1 MTQQMTLPETL
12 TQWQS
17 AWALALKGTEIII
30 TQDEKPVAK
39 LVPMEAVEIVAP
51 LDAAATLPP
60 RVLGLH
66 RGQIWMS
73 DDFDAPLPDEF
84 WLGEE

>member
-1 MTQQMTLPETL
+1 MTQLMTLPEAL

-17 AWALALKGTEIII
+17 VLALALKGTEIII

-39 LVPMEAVEIVAP
+39 LVPMETEAAVSADVS
-51 LDAAATLPP
+51 AALPP
-60 RVLGLH
+60 RIFGLQ